1 MGDRSSIIIRQH
13 YYAKDQGIEIYG
25 HWAGTGI
32 VNNLQKALSRSEG
45 RWNDEEYFTRI
56 VIQNILDYIA
66 VADSLTGCGIGIVE
80 NYKKSGHGDLEYPPV
95 IVDAVER
102 KVFIGNS
109 MFYFRDIVDMDSEVV
124 LQMLQGAMLGNEETN
139 IEE

>member
-25 HWAGTGI
+25 HWAGVSI

-124 LQMLQGAMLGNEETN
+124 LQMLQGAMLGSEE
-139 IEE
+139 

>member
-1 MGDRSSIIIRQH
+1 MGDWSSIIIRQH
-13 YYAKDQGIEIYG
+13 YYANDQGIEIYG

-124 LQMLQGAMLGNEETN
+124 LQMLQGAMLGSDE
-139 IEE
+139 

>member
-13 YYAKDQGIEIYG
+13 YYANDQGIEIYG
-25 HWAGTGI
+25 HWAGVSI
-32 VNNLQKALSRSEG
+32 VNSLQKALSRSEG

-56 VIQNILDYIA
+56 VIQNILDDIA

-80 NYKKSGHGDLEYPPV
+80 NYKKSSHGDLEYPPV

-124 LQMLQGAMLGNEETN
+124 LQMLQGAMLGSDE
-139 IEE
+139 